1 MLNIDLMRVKPLRGP
16 LKRYDADELQKALKE
31 AGVRN
36 PDYWQFNS
44 SFLYFINEHN
54 YVCTEIT
61 FDICEHSECITFE
74 DLFVENY
81 EDCQFESELMALLGG

>member
-16 LKRYDADELQKALKE
+16 LKRDDVDELQKALKE

-36 PDYWQFNS
+36 PNYWQFNS
-44 SFLYFINEHN
+44 SLLYFINEN
-54 YVCTEIT
+54 NFVVTD
-61 FDICEHSECITFE
+61 FICEHSECITFE

>member
-1 MLNIDLMRVKPLRGP
+1 MLNVDLMRFKPLRGP
-16 LKRYDADELQKALKE
+16 LKRDDADELQKALKE

-54 YVCTEIT
+54 YVFAEVT
-61 FDICEHSECITFE
+61 FDICEHSDYISFE
-74 DLFVENY
+74 DLFVE
-81 EDCQFESELMALLGG
+81 DCEEYHFENELMVLLGG

>member
-1 MLNIDLMRVKPLRGP
+1 MLNVDLMRVKPLRGP

-44 SFLYFINEHN
+44 SLLYFINEDN
-54 YVCTEIT
+54 YVVTD
-61 FDICEHSECITFE
+61 DICEQSECITFE
-74 DLFVENY
+74 DLFVE
-81 EDCQFESELMALLGG
+81 DCEEYHFENELMVLLGG

>member
-1 MLNIDLMRVKPLRGP
+1 MLNVDLMRVKPLRGP
-16 LKRYDADELQKALKE
+16 LKRGDADELQKALKE

-36 PDYWQFNS
+36 HSYWQFNS
-44 SFLYFINEHN
+44 SLLYFINEYN
-54 YVCTEIT
+54 YVVTD
-61 FDICEHSECITFE
+61 DICEQSECITFE

>member
-16 LKRYDADELQKALKE
+16 LKRGDADELQKALKE

-44 SFLYFINEHN
+44 SFLYFINEDN
-54 YVCTEIT
+54 YVRTD
-61 FDICEHSECITFE
+61 DICEHSDCITFE
-74 DLFVENY
+74 DLFVE
-81 EDCQFESELMALLGG
+81 DCKEYQFESELMALLGG

>member
-16 LKRYDADELQKALKE
+16 IKICEAKELQKALKE

-36 PDYWQFNS
+36 PDYWYFNS
-44 SFLYFINEHN
+44 SLLYSINEYN
-54 YVCTEIT
+54 YVCID
-61 FDICEHSECITFE
+61 DICEHSDYISFK